1 MQGGGGPAEPVLSK
15 QSELTDGVKATAK
28 GGEPAPVRVSETGR
42 ARNWTMP
49 PLRLEREWREHSA
62 EQNDLLSFCERRN
75 SATIDNRCVE
85 FDRRENQRCAFTM
98 AEILLSLTI
107 IGVVA
112 AITLPS
118 LTGNI
123 NERTWNTQRKALYAR
138 FSQAVSLMDSM
149 NGYADA
155 ETFVT
160 AGLSK
165 VLKINN
171 VCDYDHLEDCGI
183 TSKQITDNAGNPTSM
198 PKLVSELNPKNT
210 SMSFTDTHGTTP
222 VDYSYSNVDT
232 EAAAFETQNGES
244 ILAFYNP
251 SCSADMQETDYY
263 GASKVCAN
271 FVYDLNGSKGPN
283 AVGKDIGVMTVLYP
297 SDSLVVAP
305 MLYPRNAGV
314 EVDFNEAPKAC
325 TALDAEYRVPN
336 IGEVI
341 SMFYNSKLLNI
352 ESSHYWSS
360 SRYDSSKAWN
370 MSGTTGRIFLE
381 PIDETGAKRVKCVKR
396 N

>member
-1 MQGGGGPAEPVLSK
+1 MKEIKSVNILSGGGGSPEPVPYLVPSDWTTKNVRVKAEPVANVTLG
-15 QSELTDGVKATAK
+15 LRLALNATA
-28 GGEPAPVRVSETGR
+28 R
-42 ARNWTMP
+42 ACGQKRGLARRALDSTQGKP
-49 PLRLEREWREHSA
+49 CSVA
-62 EQNDLLSFCERRN
+62 LLGL
-75 SATIDNRCVE
+75 
-85 FDRRENQRCAFTM
+85 AFTM

-305 MLYPRNAGV
+305 MLYPRNSGV

-381 PIDETGAKRVKCVKR
+381 PISSTGWKKVKCVKR
-396 N
+396 

>member
-1 MQGGGGPAEPVLSK
+1 MWVVGGGGGPAEPVLQSESVLTDNVK
-15 QSELTDGVKATAK
+15 FYCHPELDSGSVQQSEL
-28 GGEPAPVRVSETGR
+28 PVT
-42 ARNWTMP
+42 
-49 PLRLEREWREHSA
+49 L
-62 EQNDLLSFCERRN
+62 
-75 SATIDNRCVE
+75 
-85 FDRRENQRCAFTM
+85 DRSRTKFGMTKNAAFTM

-183 TSKQITDNAGNPTSM
+183 TSKQIIDNAGNPTSM

-251 SCSADMQETDYY
+251 TCSADMQETDYY

-305 MLYPRNAGV
+305 MLYPRNSGV

-381 PIDETGAKRVKCVKR
+381 PISSTGWKKVKCVKR
-396 N
+396 

>member
-1 MQGGGGPAEPVLSK
+1 MSV
-15 QSELTDGVKATAK
+15 
-28 GGEPAPVRVSETGR
+28 
-42 ARNWTMP
+42 TM
-49 PLRLEREWREHSA
+49 
-62 EQNDLLSFCERRN
+62 
-75 SATIDNRCVE
+75 T
-85 FDRRENQRCAFTM
+85 
-98 AEILLSLTI
+98 
-107 IGVVA
+107 
-112 AITLPS
+112 
-118 LTGNI
+118 
-123 NERTWNTQRKALYAR
+123 
-138 FSQAVSLMDSM
+138 
-149 NGYADA
+149 
-155 ETFVT
+155 
-160 AGLSK
+160 
-165 VLKINN
+165 
-171 VCDYDHLEDCGI
+171 
-183 TSKQITDNAGNPTSM
+183 TSKIAAM

-305 MLYPRNAGV
+305 ILYPRDAGS
-314 EVDFNEAPKAC
+314 EVGFNDAPKTC

-341 SMFYNSKLLNI
+341 SMFYNSRLLNI
-352 ESSHYWSS
+352 EAIHYWSS

-381 PIDETGAKRVKCVKR
+381 PIDKTGAKRVKCVKR
-396 N
+396 

>member
-1 MQGGGGPAEPVLSK
+1 M
-15 QSELTDGVKATAK
+15 
-28 GGEPAPVRVSETGR
+28 
-42 ARNWTMP
+42 
-49 PLRLEREWREHSA
+49 
-62 EQNDLLSFCERRN
+62 
-75 SATIDNRCVE
+75 
-85 FDRRENQRCAFTM
+85 
-98 AEILLSLTI
+98 LSLTI

-149 NGYADA
+149 NGYSDA

-183 TSKQITDNAGNPTSM
+183 TSKQITDNAGSTTSM

-210 SMSFTDTHGTTP
+210 SMSFTYSAGTTP
-222 VDYSYSNVDT
+222 IDYSYSYADT

-251 SCSADMQETDYY
+251 TCRADMQETDYY
-263 GASKVCAN
+263 AVNKVCAN

-305 MLYPRNAGV
+305 MLYPRNSGV
-314 EVDFNEAPKAC
+314 EVDFNEAPKTC

-352 ESSHYWSS
+352 EAIHYWSS
-360 SRYDSSKAWN
+360 SRYDSYKAWT

-381 PIDETGAKRVKCVKR
+381 PIDKTGAKRVKCVKR
-396 N
+396 